1 MGIEPS
7 DITMPE
13 LKEEEKPQDGVYNG
27 VPSFCTAEDGEICAL
42 SNENEFDER
51 QIHQKMNYISFL
63 IIFAGMWLSGCI
75 PVSV

>member
-27 VPSFCTAEDGEICAL
+27 VPSFCTAEDGEICTL
-42 SNENEFDER
+42 SSENEFDER